1 MSASLDRLVREQKLI
16 VCVGPGGVGK
26 TTVSAA
32 VGLAGA
38 RAGRKTVVLTIDPAR
53 RLADALGLPGLD
65 DEIRAVPV
73 ETLPAREDGSPTA
86 PLHAAMVDT
95 AASYASLIR
104 RIAPDEATHRR
115 ILDNRVFQAVSKS
128 LARSHAYVA
137 MERLY
142 DAMQNHDYD
151 LVVLDTPPARNALD
165 ILDAPMS
172 LANFLDSRFVE
183 WFLPGEGPRGIRDR
197 IIASGGAVAKRMLGL
212 ITGKKLLDEIVS
224 FLEAFA
230 TLREGFAARATTV
243 DASLREPG
251 TSFVLVSSANP
262 ASADDAAW
270 LRHDL
275 QRRKVPVSG
284 VIYNQSFVSL
294 DPAAPMQCVTTLRDD
309 DLDARVAQLEPHLQS
324 LDDPRALLRD
334 VRAMRAEAAAENAR
348 FTGIVDGLAA
358 ELEPGCAQIR
368 APRFQ
373 EEIRDLPG
381 LLRLVDVL
389 TGVAR

>member
-1 MSASLDRLVREQKLI
+1 MNLDEIVRKQSLI

-32 VGLAGA
+32 IGLAGA

-65 DEIRAVPV
+65 DEIRPVPV
-73 ETLPAREDGSPTA
+73 DVLPPRDDGSPTA

-95 AASYASLIR
+95 AASYTSLIR
-104 RIAPDEATHRR
+104 RIAPDEATFQT
-115 ILDNRVFQAVSKS
+115 ILDNRVFQAVSRS
-128 LARSHAYVA
+128 LARSHAYIA

-142 DAMQNHDYD
+142 DAMANHDYD

-172 LANFLDSRFVE
+172 LANFLDSRFVD
-183 WFLPGEGPRGIRDR
+183 WFLPGEGPKGIRDR

-212 ITGKKLLDEIVS
+212 ITGKKLLDEIVA
-224 FLEAFA
+224 FLTAFA
-230 TLREGFAARATTV
+230 TLREGFAARATRV
-243 DASLREPG
+243 DASLRHPS

-275 QRRKVPVSG
+275 ERRKVPMAG
-284 VIYNQSFVSL
+284 VVFNQSYVPLEPADPLVRVSS
-294 DPAAPMQCVTTLRDD
+294 LRDD
-309 DLDARVAQLEPHLQS
+309 DLEARTSALRPHLPPHS
-324 LDDPRALLRD
+324 ADPKAVLRDLRALRI
-334 VRAMRAEAAAENAR
+334 EAAAENAR
-348 FTGIVDGLAA
+348 FDAIVDGLSA
-358 ELEPGCAQIR
+358 ELDAGSVRVR
-368 APRFQ
+368 APRF
-373 EEIRDLPG
+373 EDEIRDLGG
-381 LLRLVDVL
+381 LLRLVGVL
-389 TGVAR
+389 VGH

>member
-1 MSASLDRLVREQKLI
+1 MNLDKIVREQSLI

-65 DEIRAVPV
+65 DEIRPVPV
-73 ETLPAREDGSPTA
+73 ETLPARGDGSPTA

-104 RIAPDEATHRR
+104 RISPDEATHQR
-115 ILDNRVFQAVSKS
+115 ILDNRVFQAVSRS

-183 WFLPGEGPRGIRDR
+183 WFLPGESPKGIRDR
-197 IIASGGAVAKRMLGL
+197 LIASGGAVAKRMLGL
-212 ITGKKLLDEIVS
+212 VTGRKLLDEIVS

-230 TLREGFAARATTV
+230 TLREGFAARATRV
-243 DASLREPG
+243 DASLRDPS

-275 QRRKVPVSG
+275 QRRKVPVAG
-284 VIYNQSFVSL
+284 VVFNQSYLPLQPGDPLTRVSSLADRDL
-294 DPAAPMQCVTTLRDD
+294 DNRAAALSPHLPGVADVGGVLRD
-309 DLDARVAQLEPHLQS
+309 L
-324 LDDPRALLRD
+324 RALRI
-334 VRAMRAEAAAENAR
+334 EAAAENAR
-348 FTGIVDGLAA
+348 FDGIVDGLAA
-358 ELEPGCAQIR
+358 ELDSSCARVR
-368 APRFQ
+368 APRFDD
-373 EEIRDLPG
+373 EIRDLDG
-381 LLRLVDVL
+381 LLRLVSVL
-389 TGVAR
+389 VGA

>member
-1 MSASLDRLVREQKLI
+1 MSLDKLVREQSLI

-32 VGLAGA
+32 IGLAGA

-73 ETLPAREDGSPTA
+73 ETLPAQDGPTA

-104 RIAPDEATHRR
+104 RIAPDEQTYQR
-115 ILDNRVFQAVSKS
+115 IIDNRVFQAVSRS

-142 DAMQNHDYD
+142 DAMVNLDYD

-197 IIASGGAVAKRMLGL
+197 IIASGGAVAKRMLSM
-212 ITGKKLLDEIVS
+212 ITGKKLLDEIIS

-230 TLREGFAARATTV
+230 SLREGFAARATQV
-243 DASLREPG
+243 DQSLRAG
-251 TSFVLVSSANP
+251 STSFVLVSSANP

-275 QRRKVPVSG
+275 QRRKVPVG
-284 VIYNQSFVSL
+284 AVVFNQSYVPL
-294 DPAAPMQCVTTLRDD
+294 DPARPEIRIDALADD
-309 DLDARVAQLEPHLQS
+309 DLDARAGQLAPHLG
-324 LDDPRALLRD
+324 DVEDPRALLRE
-334 VRAMRAEAAAENAR
+334 VRALRIEAAHENER
-348 FTGIVDGLAA
+348 FSTIVAGLGA
-358 ELEPGCAQIR
+358 ELEPSCAQVR
-368 APRFQ
+368 APRFDD
-373 EEIRDLPG
+373 EIRDLPG
-381 LLRLVDVL
+381 LLRLVDFL
-389 TGVAR
+389 TGTARAR

>member
-1 MSASLDRLVREQKLI
+1 MSLQRMVAEQSLI

-65 DEIRAVPV
+65 DEIRRVPV
-73 ETLPAREDGSPTA
+73 DRLPAREDGRATA

-104 RIAPDEATHRR
+104 RIAPDEDTHQR
-115 ILDNRVFQAVSKS
+115 IVGNRVFQAVSRS
-128 LARSHAYVA
+128 LARSHAYIA

-142 DAMQNHDYD
+142 DAMENHDYD

-172 LANFLDSRFVE
+172 LANFLDSRFVD

-197 IIASGGAVAKRMLGL
+197 LIASGGAVAKRMLGL
-212 ITGKKLLDEIVS
+212 VTGKKLLEEIVS

-230 TLREGFAARATTV
+230 TLREGFATRATRV
-243 DASLREPG
+243 DASLRDPSS
-251 TSFVLVSSANP
+251 SFVLVSSANP

-275 QRRKVPVSG
+275 QRRKVPVGG
-284 VIYNQSFVSL
+284 VVFNQSYLPLEPGNPLARIS
-294 DPAAPMQCVTTLRDD
+294 ALRDD
-309 DLDARVAQLEPHLQS
+309 DLDARVSALAPHLQAA
-324 LDDPRALLRD
+324 DDPARLLREIRALR
-334 VRAMRAEAAAENAR
+334 VEAAAENAR
-348 FTGIVDGLAA
+348 FDVIVEGLSA
-358 ELEPGCAQIR
+358 ELESDCAR
-368 APRFQ
+368 VRVPRFGD
-373 EEIRDLPG
+373 EIRDLDG
-381 LLRLVDVL
+381 LLQLVRVL
-389 TGVAR
+389 VG

>member
-1 MSASLDRLVREQKLI
+1 MNLDKIVREQSLI

-65 DEIRAVPV
+65 DEIRSVPV
-73 ETLPAREDGSPTA
+73 ENLPANPDGSATA

-104 RIAPDEATHRR
+104 RIAPDEATHQR
-115 ILDNRVFQAVSKS
+115 ILDNRVFQAVSRS

-183 WFLPGEGPRGIRDR
+183 WFLPGEAPRGIRDR
-197 IIASGGAVAKRMLGL
+197 LIASGGAVAKRMLGL
-212 ITGKKLLDEIVS
+212 VTGRKLLDEIVS

-230 TLREGFAARATTV
+230 TLREGFAARATRV
-243 DASLREPG
+243 DASLRAAS

-275 QRRKVPVSG
+275 QRRKVPVAG
-284 VIYNQSFVSL
+284 VVFNQSYLPL
-294 DPAAPMQCVTTLRDD
+294 DPGDALARVSTLPDT
-309 DLDARVAQLEPHLQS
+309 DLDARAAALGPHLS
-324 LDDPRALLRD
+324 GVADVPGVLRDLRALRS
-334 VRAMRAEAAAENAR
+334 EAAAENAR
-348 FTGIVDGLAA
+348 FDGIVDGLAA
-358 ELEPGCAQIR
+358 ELDGGCARVR
-368 APRFQ
+368 APRFDT
-373 EEIRDLPG
+373 EIRDLAG
-381 LLRLVDVL
+381 LLRLVSVL
-389 TGVAR
+389 VGR

>member
-1 MSASLDRLVREQKLI
+1 MNLEEIVRTQSLI

-65 DEIRAVPV
+65 DEIRPVPV
-73 ETLPAREDGSPTA
+73 DVLPPRSDGSPTA

-104 RIAPDEATHRR
+104 RISPDEATHQR
-115 ILDNRVFQAVSKS
+115 ILDNRVFQAVSRS
-128 LARSHAYVA
+128 LARSHAYIA

-197 IIASGGAVAKRMLGL
+197 LIASGGAVAKRMLGL

-230 TLREGFAARATTV
+230 TLREGFVARATQV
-243 DASLREPG
+243 DASLRQRSS
-251 TSFVLVSSANP
+251 SFVLVSSANP

-275 QRRKVPVSG
+275 ERRKVPMAGIVF
-284 VIYNQSFVSL
+284 NQSYLPL
-294 DPAAPMQCVTTLRDD
+294 DPTDPWVRVSSLGDD
-309 DLDARVAQLEPHLQS
+309 DLDVRAAGLGPHMPS
-324 LDDPRALLRD
+324 VTDPKAVLRDLRALRI
-334 VRAMRAEAAAENAR
+334 EAAAENAR
-348 FTGIVDGLAA
+348 FDAIVAGVTA
-358 ELEPGCAQIR
+358 ELESSGAHVR
-368 APRFQ
+368 APRFDD
-373 EEIRDLPG
+373 EIRDLDG
-381 LLRLVDVL
+381 LLRLVGVL
-389 TGVAR
+389 VGS

>member
-1 MSASLDRLVREQKLI
+1 MSLAELIRDQRLI

-32 VGLAGA
+32 LGLAGA

-73 ETLPAREDGSPTA
+73 ETLPPAPQGEPATA

-104 RIAPDEATHRR
+104 RIAPDEQTFHN
-115 ILDNRVFQAVSKS
+115 ILNNRVFQAVSRS
-128 LARSHAYVA
+128 MARSHAYVA

-142 DAMQNHDYD
+142 DAMHNHDYD

-197 IIASGGAVAKRMLGL
+197 LIASGGAVAKRMLSMV
-212 ITGKKLLDEIVS
+212 TGKKLLDEIVS

-230 TLREGFAARATTV
+230 SLREGFAQRATQV
-243 DASLREPG
+243 DTSLRAG
-251 TSFVLVSSANP
+251 STSFVLVSSANP

-275 QRRKVPVSG
+275 QRRKVPMGG
-284 VIYNQSFVSL
+284 VVFNQSFVSL
-294 DPAAPMQCVTTLRDD
+294 DPARPLECVTSLADD
-309 DLDARVAQLEPHLQS
+309 DLEARTAQLAPHVGEV
-324 LDDPRALLRD
+324 DDLGGVLRE
-334 VRAMRAEAAAENAR
+334 VRAIRSEAAQENAR
-348 FTGIVDGLAA
+348 HQTIVDGLTA
-358 ELEPGCAQIR
+358 ELEPGCAR
-368 APRFQ
+368 VLAPRFDD
-373 EEIRDLPG
+373 EIRDLAG

-389 TGVAR
+389 TSR